1 MTHPASP
8 ERPIA
13 KGDLVCVVRSGS
25 CCGPDSR
32 LGAIFRVADIE
43 KCCARCVDC
52 GRYGLAVHAFD
63 AEHDDLF
70 EVSQLNRLDPPA
82 LSESTG
88 EPAKEVA

>member
-13 KGDLVCVVRSGS
+13 WQPIESAPKDENYSFLVLLPGNSMCNCLVMQVSVFEGRMYPDAMDGNIDWGDGVEVATHWQPL
-25 CCGPDSR
+25 PD
-32 LGAIFRVADIE
+32 A
-43 KCCARCVDC
+43 
-52 GRYGLAVHAFD
+52 
-63 AEHDDLF
+63 
-70 EVSQLNRLDPPA
+70 PA